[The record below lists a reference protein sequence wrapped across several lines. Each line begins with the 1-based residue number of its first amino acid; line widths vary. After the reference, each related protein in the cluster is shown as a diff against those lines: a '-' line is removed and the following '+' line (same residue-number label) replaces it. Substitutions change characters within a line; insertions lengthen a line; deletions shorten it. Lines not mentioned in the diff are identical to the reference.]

1 MYRLLIPACLALLAA
16 GTACSVKEDRGPCP
30 CYLQVS
36 FTDPEA
42 VGEAELLGWRDDRV
56 FRDRIRIEEARPVW
70 TKPVPKGML
79 TVSACTGI
87 REAFAEGHQMRIP
100 PGSEADSLYAWFGEV
115 DASGDLAYAQ
125 VTFRKQ
131 FATVFLDI
139 RKSAEVVRSCRFF
152 VEGNSCG
159 FDLLDFSPVEG
170 KFRCEPVP
178 STGISTNTGPGPGA
192 GDGTI
197 VTFRVPRQGDTRL
210 SVTVTPE
217 GSVPASFPLG
227 EYINRLGYNW
237 KTEELQDIYV
247 SIDLARGLVDV
258 RVADWEQGAEFPLVE
273 Q

>member
-1 MYRLLIPACLALLAA
+1 MDRLLIPACLALLAA

-36 FTDPEA
+36 FTEPDA
-42 VGEAELLGWRDDRV
+42 AGEAELLGWRDDRL
-56 FRDRIRIEEARPVW
+56 FRDRIRIEEAHPAW
-70 TKPVPKGML
+70 TKPVSKGML
-79 TVSACTGI
+79 TLSACTGF
-87 REAFAEGHQMRIP
+87 REAFAEGHQLRIP

-115 DASGDLAYAQ
+115 DATGDLAYAQ

-139 RKSAEVVRSCRFF
+139 RKSADVVRSCRFL

-178 STGISTNTGPGPGA
+178 ESGSSTGRGT

-197 VTFRVPRQGDTRL
+197 VTFRVPRQADTGL
-210 SVTVTPE
+210 MVTIHPD
-217 GSVPASFPLG
+217 GSLPARFPLG
-227 EYINRLGYNW
+227 EYIDRLGYNW

-247 SIDLARGLVDV
+247 SIDLARGLADV
-258 RVADWEQGAEFPLVE
+258 RVADWEEGAKFPLVE
-273 Q
+273 S

>member
-1 MYRLLIPACLALLAA
+1 MDRLLIPACLALLAA

-36 FTDPEA
+36 FADPDA
-42 VGEAELLGWRDDRV
+42 AGEAELLGWRDDRL
-56 FRDRIRIEEARPVW
+56 FRERVRIEEARPAW

-87 REAFAEGHQMRIP
+87 REAFAEGRQMRIP

-115 DASGDLAYAQ
+115 DATGDLAYAE
-125 VTFRKQ
+125 VSFRKQ

-139 RKSAEVVRSCRFF
+139 RKSADVVRTCRFL
-152 VEGNSCG
+152 VEGDSCG

-170 KFRCEPVP
+170 KSRCEPVP
-178 STGISTNTGPGPGA
+178 STGSGT

-197 VTFRVPRQGDTRL
+197 VTFRVPRQGDTGL
-210 SVTVTPE
+210 AVTIHPE
-217 GSVPASFPLG
+217 GSVPARFPLG
-227 EYINRLGYNW
+227 EYIDRLGYNW

-258 RVADWEQGAEFPLVE
+258 RVADWEEGTFFPLIE

>member
-1 MYRLLIPACLALLAA
+1 MDRLLIPACLALLAA

-36 FTDPEA
+36 FADPDA
-42 VGEAELLGWRDDRV
+42 AGEAELLGWRDDRL
-56 FRDRIRIEEARPVW
+56 FRERVRIEEARPAW

-79 TVSACTGI
+79 TLSACTGI

-139 RKSAEVVRSCRFF
+139 RKSAEVVRSCRFL

-170 KFRCEPVP
+170 KFRCEPGL
-178 STGISTNTGPGPGA
+178 STSSGT

-197 VTFRVPRQGDTRL
+197 VTFRVPRQGDMKL
-210 SVTVTPE
+210 AVTVTPE
-217 GSVPASFPLG
+217 GSVPATFPLG

-258 RVADWEQGAEFPLVE
+258 RVADWEHGAEFPLVE

>member
-1 MYRLLIPACLALLAA
+1 MDRLLIPACLALLAA

-36 FTDPEA
+36 FTDSDA
-42 VGEAELLGWRDDRV
+42 TGEAELLGWRDDRL
-56 FRDRIRIEEARPVW
+56 FRDRIRIEEARPAW

-79 TVSACTGI
+79 VVSACTGL
-87 REAFAEGHQMRIP
+87 REAFAEGRQMRIP

-115 DASGDLAYAQ
+115 DATGDLAYAQ
-125 VTFRKQ
+125 VSFRKQ

-139 RKSAEVVRSCRFF
+139 RKRADLVRSCRFV

-170 KFRCEPVP
+170 KFRFEPAP
-178 STGISTNTGPGPGA
+178 REGEE
-192 GDGTI
+192 I
-197 VTFRVPRQGDTRL
+197 VTFRVPRQDDTGL
-210 SVTVTPE
+210 VVTIQPE
-217 GSVPASFPLG
+217 GSAPARFPLG
-227 EYINRLGYNW
+227 EYIERLGYSW

-247 SIDLARGLVDV
+247 AVDLARGLVDV
-258 RVADWEQGAEFPLVE
+258 RVADWEEGTVFPLVE